1 MKLGDLRTP
10 NRVGRTFCPTRGW
23 AHRLCSVGVGVAVG
37 CVPSLVLG
45 QGFTLVDVGPEVGVP
60 RGEYFAPPVMTAGIA
75 AVDVDGDGWIDFFVP
90 CAEGKPDLLYM
101 NNGDGTFTEM
111 ARELGVSGME
121 RGDKPRS
128 RVPLFFDFDGD
139 RRLDL
144 LVIGD
149 SSMTGIAD
157 IRYDWTFPR
166 LYRQLPN
173 GRFEDVSEAVGLA
186 DLDLVSDHAALLPGS
201 GATLYPRHL
210 GSVAAGDLNGDGYLD
225 LVIGLWQSVGTNHP
239 KEIGARVLL
248 NVPDPETGGRRF
260 EDVTIATLAPG
271 VPDPGVSRFGSFW
284 QIVIHDFDGD
294 GLMDIYGVCDMGPNR
309 LWLNRGTFEE
319 PSRPGVRLLR
329 PMPNAAA
336 AAGMTGMDRPFMP
349 EPDMGVALGDCNNNG
364 LLDVYITKIDVPG
377 SPTHNDLLVC
387 QTRSPLLYANRAV
400 EAGVMG
406 SRFGFG
412 WGTTFQ
418 DLDNDGWIDLLVTNG
433 FTECSDRPVLMM
445 NRTSAEGVRFVEHP
459 VPDFNRIERG
469 ATVIGADL
477 DRDGHVD
484 ILHTIM
490 MTAESSC
497 TESIVQVLR
506 NVPECGSDC
515 NPWIVIQPR
524 MAGPNYFAIGAVV
537 RVRVERASDT
547 LSMMRLLTAGI
558 SMAGQEPAEAHFGL
572 GRGTLPTDRL
582 VITIEWPN
590 GSSPTMI
597 EGTVGD
603 LAGAV
608 HTVGPCSVMD
618 IDGEHGVL
626 NFFDLLAFLNAFQA
640 GNMLVADLAEPYG
653 VLDYADLLE
662 AIELVRRGCP

>member
-1 MKLGDLRTP
+1 MLGGLRLRFGSVRAFRALACSMP
-10 NRVGRTFCPTRGW
+10 W
-23 AHRLCSVGVGVAVG
+23 LCMALVPGV
-37 CVPSLVLG
+37 SSG
-45 QGFTLVDVGPEVGVP
+45 QGFNLVDVGPEVGVP
-60 RGEYFAPPVMTAGIA
+60 RGEYFAPPHMTAGIA

-111 ARELGVSGME
+111 GQELGVSGME

-128 RVPLFFDFDGD
+128 RVALFFDFDGD

-144 LVIGD
+144 LVLGD
-149 SSMTGIAD
+149 SAMVPITD
-157 IRYDWTFPR
+157 IRYDWTAPR
-166 LYRQLPN
+166 LYRQLPD
-173 GRFEDVSEAVGLA
+173 GTFEDVSEQTGLA
-186 DLDLVSDHAALLPGS
+186 DLDLVSDHASLRPGS
-201 GATLYPRHL
+201 GATIYPRHM
-210 GSVAAGDLNGDGYLD
+210 GSVAAGDLTGNGYLD

-239 KEIGARVLL
+239 QEIGVRLLL
-248 NVPDPETGGRRF
+248 NVPDPVTGGRRF
-260 EDVTIATLAPG
+260 EDVTIDTLAPG
-271 VPDPGVSRFGSFW
+271 VPDPGIRRFGSFW

-309 LWLNRGTFEE
+309 LWLNRGTYED

-329 PMPNAAA
+329 SMPEAAA
-336 AAGMTGMDRPFMP
+336 ATGMTGMAGPFQP
-349 EPDMGVALGDCNNNG
+349 GPDMGIALGDCNNSG

-377 SPTHNDLLVC
+377 SSTHNDLLVC
-387 QTRSPLLYANRAV
+387 ESARPLLYSNRAA
-400 EAGVMG
+400 EAGVRG
-406 SRFGFG
+406 PRFGFG

-433 FTECSDRPVLMM
+433 FMQCSDRPVVMLNQGFGMD
-445 NRTSAEGVRFVEHP
+445 VRFEEHP

-484 ILHTIM
+484 ILHTVM

-497 TESIVQVLR
+497 SESIIQVLR
-506 NVPECGSDC
+506 NVPDCDTDC
-515 NPWIVIQPR
+515 NPWIVIKPR
-524 MAGPNYFAIGAVV
+524 MTGPNYFAIGAVV
-537 RVRVERASDT
+537 RARVERDT
-547 LSMMRLLTAGI
+547 NPLNMMRLLTAGI

-572 GRGTLPTDRL
+572 GRGTLSTDRL
-582 VITIEWPN
+582 VITIEWP
-590 GSSPTMI
+590 GVAEHTVI

-618 IDGEHGVL
+618 LDEQFGQL
-626 NFFDLLAFLNAFQA
+626 DLFDLLAFLNAFHA
-640 GNMLVADLAEPYG
+640 GDLAAADLAQPFG
-653 VLDYADLLE
+653 VLDAADLLE